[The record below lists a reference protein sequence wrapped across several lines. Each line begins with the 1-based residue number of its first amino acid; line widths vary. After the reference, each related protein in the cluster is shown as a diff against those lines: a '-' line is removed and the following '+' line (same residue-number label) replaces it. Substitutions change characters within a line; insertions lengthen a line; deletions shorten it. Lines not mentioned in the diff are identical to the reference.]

1 MSNSTDGVL
10 YYYLNESDYNNLVVA
25 LEDLNTDW
33 ARALIADFAY
43 TSTLPG
49 WSGYH
54 FATGDSLDD
63 DELDWLEEKGFDL
76 DGGFFS
82 LSTQPSIVIS

>member
-1 MSNSTDGVL
+1 MSNSTKGVL
-10 YYYLNESDYNNLVVA
+10 YYYLDGSDYDDLVEA
-25 LEDLNTDW
+25 LDNLNTDW
-33 ARALIADFAY
+33 ARALKADFAY

-54 FATGDSLDD
+54 FATGVSLDD
-63 DELDWLEEKGFDL
+63 DELEWLEENGFDL

>member
-1 MSNSTDGVL
+1 MSNSTNDVL
-10 YYYLNESDYNNLVVA
+10 YYYLDESAYANLEVK
-25 LEDLNTDW
+25 LENLNSEW
-33 ARALIADFAY
+33 ARALMADFAY

-54 FATGDSLDD
+54 FATGVSLDD
-63 DELDWLEEKGFDL
+63 DELEWLEENGFDL

>member
-1 MSNSTDGVL
+1 MSNSTNGVL
-10 YYYLNESDYNNLVVA
+10 YYYLNESDYNNLVA
-25 LEDLNTDW
+25 ELERLNSEW
-33 ARALIADFAY
+33 ASALIADFAY

-54 FATGDSLDD
+54 FATRVSLDD
-63 DELDWLEEKGFDL
+63 DELEWLEENGFDL